1 METARRHKGLLMV
14 VLLAGTAAAALLSL
28 CMGSVSLSLGEVTAA
43 LLGRGQGVSS
53 SIVLYARLPR
63 MLAAL
68 VCGCALAVGGVI
80 IQGVLGNPLAG
91 PNIIGV
97 NAGAG
102 LGAILCSAMLPA
114 SMTAVPAAAFVG
126 ALCACVL
133 VYTLARRT
141 GASRITL
148 VLAGVAISSILSAAI
163 DAVSILF
170 PEAALGANAFMVG
183 RLAGVTLEILKLP
196 ALLTVLASGAALA
209 LSYELDL
216 LSLGDEVAQSVGLST
231 RLARSILL
239 TLAAVLCGAAV
250 SFAGLVGFVG
260 LLVPHAARFLV
271 GTRHRDLILASMLLG
286 ALLVTVCDLLG
297 RVLLRPLS
305 SRWASCCPCWVGP
318 SSCGFYSDREGGG
331 GCDGIERGDRRLWR
345 GRCGKGNLPVLSAG
359 GGHSTG
365 WPKRLRQV
373 YPAPGCGPAAPPA
386 EGAGPGGR
394 CGHRR
399 LEQPGICQAG
409 SLAAP
414 VPACS

>member
-1 METARRHKGLLMV
+1 MEAARRHKGLLMLA
-14 VLLAGTAAAALLSL
+14 LLAGTAAAALLSL
-28 CMGSVSLSLGEVTAA
+28 CVGSVSLSLGEVAAA
-43 LLGRGQGVSS
+43 LLGRGQGVSG

-102 LGAILCSAMLPA
+102 LGAILCSALLPA
-114 SMTAVPAAAFVG
+114 PMTAVPAAAFAG

-183 RLAGVTLEILKLP
+183 RLAGVTLEMLRLP

-231 RLARSILL
+231 RLARSALL

-271 GTRHRDLILASMLLG
+271 GTRHRDLLLASMLLG

-297 RVLLRPLS
+297 RVLFAPFELPVGILLS
-305 SRWASCCPCWVGP
+305 LLGGP
-318 SSCGFYSDREGGG
+318 FFLWLLFRQRGG
-331 GCDGIERGDRRLWR
+331 RRL
-345 GRCGKGNLPVLSAG
+345 
-359 GGHSTG
+359 
-365 WPKRLRQV
+365 
-373 YPAPGCGPAAPPA
+373 
-386 EGAGPGGR
+386 
-394 CGHRR
+394 
-399 LEQPGICQAG
+399 
-409 SLAAP
+409 
-414 VPACS
+414 

>member
-1 METARRHKGLLMV
+1 MEAARRHKGLLMLA
-14 VLLAGTAAAALLSL
+14 LLAGTAAAALLSL
-28 CMGSVSLSLGEVTAA
+28 CVGSVSLSLGEVAAA
-43 LLGRGQGVSS
+43 LLGRGQGVSG

-102 LGAILCSAMLPA
+102 LGAILCSALLPA
-114 SMTAVPAAAFVG
+114 SMTAVPAAAFAG

-183 RLAGVTLEILKLP
+183 RLAGVTLEMLRLP
-196 ALLTVLASGAALA
+196 ALASGAALA

-231 RLARSILL
+231 RLARSALL

-271 GTRHRDLILASMLLG
+271 GTRHRDLLLASMLLG

-297 RVLLRPLS
+297 RVLFAPFELPVGILLS
-305 SRWASCCPCWVGP
+305 LLGGP
-318 SSCGFYSDREGGG
+318 FFLWLLFRQRGG
-331 GCDGIERGDRRLWR
+331 RRL
-345 GRCGKGNLPVLSAG
+345 
-359 GGHSTG
+359 
-365 WPKRLRQV
+365 
-373 YPAPGCGPAAPPA
+373 
-386 EGAGPGGR
+386 
-394 CGHRR
+394 
-399 LEQPGICQAG
+399 
-409 SLAAP
+409 
-414 VPACS
+414 

>member
-1 METARRHKGLLMV
+1 MEAARRHKGLLMLA
-14 VLLAGTAAAALLSL
+14 LLAGTAAAALLSL
-28 CMGSVSLSLGEVTAA
+28 CVGSVSLSLGEVAAA
-43 LLGRGQGVSS
+43 LLGRGQGVSG

-91 PNIIGV
+91 PNIIG
-97 NAGAG
+97 AG
-102 LGAILCSAMLPA
+102 LGAILCSALLPA
-114 SMTAVPAAAFVG
+114 SMTAVPAAAFAG

-183 RLAGVTLEILKLP
+183 RLAGVTLEMLRLP

-231 RLARSILL
+231 RLARSALL

-271 GTRHRDLILASMLLG
+271 GTRHRDLLLASMLLG

-297 RVLLRPLS
+297 RVLFAPFELPVGILLS
-305 SRWASCCPCWVGP
+305 LLGGP
-318 SSCGFYSDREGGG
+318 FFLWLLFRQRGG
-331 GCDGIERGDRRLWR
+331 RRL
-345 GRCGKGNLPVLSAG
+345 
-359 GGHSTG
+359 
-365 WPKRLRQV
+365 
-373 YPAPGCGPAAPPA
+373 
-386 EGAGPGGR
+386 
-394 CGHRR
+394 
-399 LEQPGICQAG
+399 
-409 SLAAP
+409 
-414 VPACS
+414 

>member
-1 METARRHKGLLMV
+1 MEAARRHKGLLMLA
-14 VLLAGTAAAALLSL
+14 LLAGTAAAALLSL
-28 CMGSVSLSLGEVTAA
+28 CVGSVSLSLGEVAAA
-43 LLGRGQGVSS
+43 LLGRGQGVSG

-102 LGAILCSAMLPA
+102 LGAILCSALLPA
-114 SMTAVPAAAFVG
+114 SMTAVPAG

-183 RLAGVTLEILKLP
+183 RLAGVTLEMLRLP

-231 RLARSILL
+231 RLARSALL

-271 GTRHRDLILASMLLG
+271 GTRHRDLLLASMLLG

-297 RVLLRPLS
+297 RVLFAPFELPVGILLS
-305 SRWASCCPCWVGP
+305 LLGGP
-318 SSCGFYSDREGGG
+318 FFLWLLFRQRGG
-331 GCDGIERGDRRLWR
+331 RRL
-345 GRCGKGNLPVLSAG
+345 
-359 GGHSTG
+359 
-365 WPKRLRQV
+365 
-373 YPAPGCGPAAPPA
+373 
-386 EGAGPGGR
+386 
-394 CGHRR
+394 
-399 LEQPGICQAG
+399 
-409 SLAAP
+409 
-414 VPACS
+414 